1 MTSGWVTLGTLGQ
14 LMLAGFQFML
24 VIVSASS
31 LGAGPALGKLES
43 ATLNALIYV
52 LPATSIVS
60 AAIVLYLYWHGG
72 SSTGYWWYA
81 LPLAATVSYLVY
93 VISLSSRS

>member
-14 LMLAGFQFML
+14 LALAGFQFML

-52 LPATSIVS
+52 LPATSIAS
-60 AAIVLYLYWHGG
+60 AAIVLYLYRHGG
-72 SSTGYWWYA
+72 SSAGYWWYA
-81 LPLAATVSYLVY
+81 LPLAATLGYLVY
-93 VISLSSRS
+93 VVGLSHRS